1 MGILRLCD
9 EEPATV
15 RPTTTVADTILVMLE
30 RHVGAVGVVDDKGV
44 VAGIFTERDVLRK
57 LALSGRDPAR
67 VEVHEMMTTPVIMA
81 TTDTPAVEALDVM
94 LERHFRHLPIVDRD
108 GKLLGMLSIRNLLQ
122 SEIDN
127 LRQQMDSM
135 EHYVSNDGPGG
146 D

>member
-1 MGILRLCD
+1 
-9 EEPATV
+9 
-15 RPTTTVADTILVMLE
+15 
-30 RHVGAVGVVDDKGV
+30 
-44 VAGIFTERDVLRK
+44 
-57 LALSGRDPAR
+57 
-67 VEVHEMMTTPVIMA
+67 MMTTPVIMA
-81 TTDTPAVEALDVM
+81 TQEMTAGEALDVM
-94 LERHFRHLPIVDRD
+94 VERHFRHLPIVDRD